1 MGWDVGRMAVPKAVG
16 ADVGLCECMSV
27 RKWAGSPPLLF
38 MYEYSFWRMA
48 FADASS
54 AFGEID
60 MLR

>member
-1 MGWDVGRMAVPKAVG
+1 MGWDVGRMAVPKVVG

-27 RKWAGSPPLLF
+27 RRWAGSPPLLF

-60 MLR
+60 IWR